1 MAGEVTDPLQ
11 DFLEEARRRALEAG
25 PIPEPVL
32 NELKLLLLTQR
43 RELFA
48 TGDLASYLITIDGL
62 AWRERWLVPVVLES
76 ISAQCTSR
84 SRYGSAVGRALNEAA
99 EGLRSGE
106 WNLAAA
112 HEMVTSDVDEVHAF
126 GVHLLSIPPD
136 EFGLDR
142 SGRKVCEALLAI
154 ASRIIDFAAI
164 GLELVVI
171 AWARVLSVTDP
182 MTNLVGTGMSQVE
195 AEASVRSANFPRP
208 PADVALA
215 TEPLPPL
222 LLRDW
227 LTVSDSD

>member
-62 AWRERWLVPVVLES
+62 VLES